1 MTKGKDA
8 SGKRISIDKIKD
20 VSDLMDQ
27 TLKNQIAYEEAK
39 MMFNDKILTPA
50 NITAS
55 TNSANNKN
63 KFLRIF
69 FDLKEV
75 LDRKLYDLK
84 TVGDKYVTVNSKN
97 KAVDKQPELETQKE
111 ITLELDKKKRTKI

>member
-1 MTKGKDA
+1 
-8 SGKRISIDKIKD
+8 
-20 VSDLMDQ
+20 MDQ

-39 MMFNDKILTPA
+39 MMFNDEILTPA

-63 KFLRIF
+63 KLLRIF

-75 LDRKLYDLK
+75 LDRKLYGLK
-84 TVGDKYVTVNSKN
+84 TVGDKYVTVNLKN

-111 ITLELDKKKRTKI
+111 ITLELDKKKITKI